1 MNKEQMELNTF
12 LRDREECRKL
22 LDKAAYIKLYHFLI
36 KPVGIDCTVMLSVL
50 MDKENEYE
58 KHNKLIDNKWFDYS
72 KIDIEKITYIS
83 IRKQTVIFNE
93 LRKLNLIETKRLYLG
108 PKMYFKINY
117 EVLIELLYQYIEKLV

>member
-12 LRDREECRKL
+12 LKNREECREL
-22 LDKAAYIKLYHFLI
+22 LAKATHIKLYRFLI
-36 KPVGIDCTVMLSVL
+36 KPVGIDCAVMLSVL

-72 KIDIEKITYIS
+72 KMDIEKITNIS

-93 LRKLNLIETKRLYLG
+93 LRKLNLIETKRIGL
-108 PKMYFKINY
+108 PSKIYFKINY